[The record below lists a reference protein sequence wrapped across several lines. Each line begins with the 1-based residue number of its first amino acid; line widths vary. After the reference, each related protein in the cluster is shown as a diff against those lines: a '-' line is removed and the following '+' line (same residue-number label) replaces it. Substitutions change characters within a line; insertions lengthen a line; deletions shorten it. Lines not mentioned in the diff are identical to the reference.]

1 MTSDEYFSMGVTES
15 FDFVYID
22 GEHTHEQSYR
32 DFLNAT
38 TVLAP
43 DGIILFDDSVPEDEW
58 AAFPDEAESHRQRL
72 AATGVPFGSHQGDV
86 WKTVVAIAQFHPT
99 FEIATLPGPSRY
111 RTMVIPRRL
120 GANQV
125 SHYPSGALD
134 HLTYK
139 DVFAQGVPA
148 EFRVTVLEHVLHRLK
163 SRDRITVF

>member
-72 AATGVPFGSHQGDV
+72 AATGVPFGPHQGDV